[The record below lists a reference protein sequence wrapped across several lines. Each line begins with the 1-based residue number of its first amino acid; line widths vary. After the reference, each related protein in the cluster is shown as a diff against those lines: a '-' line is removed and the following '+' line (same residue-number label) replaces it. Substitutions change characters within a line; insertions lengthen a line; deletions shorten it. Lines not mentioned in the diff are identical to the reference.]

1 MSALGSWSGNIC
13 GRNELIA
20 QGMPHGMKLNPR
32 KLNFRSKSQGLCLP
46 ISTSPLA
53 RSSLFPLPSAKWE
66 IACATAMFTEGVNE
80 EEGHLGSLVMMEH
93 PGLSCPASCAEPG
106 TNDAGQGEME
116 SSVFF
121 RKSVMSNDVCWS
133 TQVKGC
139 FAIANT

>member
-1 MSALGSWSGNIC
+1 
-13 GRNELIA
+13 
-20 QGMPHGMKLNPR
+20 
-32 KLNFRSKSQGLCLP
+32 
-46 ISTSPLA
+46 
-53 RSSLFPLPSAKWE
+53 
-66 IACATAMFTEGVNE
+66 MFTEGVNE

-133 TQVKGC
+133 TQVNGC